1 MAFNK
6 FAPWRSRRLAL
17 VALIALPGCL
27 ALSGCKVLSLEEARQ
42 IHMRESG
49 AFDANAAVK
58 EAWNARVMPGMEKSA
73 IPLAQAPRDD
83 AAHAVRGEGTI
94 AAIDQASRQGSV
106 LVNVAGVGEV
116 RLMLGPVIV
125 STALRDSQ
133 PFFAF
138 NDMPDQLAYAAV
150 SRGLNARA
158 MAQVRPAAEQLKPGM
173 KVEFLGAGQRSEDGA
188 WQVMPVRIVAGA

>member
-1 MAFNK
+1 
-6 FAPWRSRRLAL
+6 
-17 VALIALPGCL
+17 
-27 ALSGCKVLSLEEARQ
+27 
-42 IHMRESG
+42 
-49 AFDANAAVK
+49 
-58 EAWNARVMPGMEKSA
+58 
-73 IPLAQAPRDD
+73 
-83 AAHAVRGEGTI
+83 
-94 AAIDQASRQGSV
+94 V

-116 RLMLGPVIV
+116 QLMLGPVIV

-158 MAQVRPAAEQLKPGM
+158 MAQVHPVAEQLKPGM
-173 KVEFLGAGQRSEDGA
+173 KVEFLGAGQRSEDGV

>member
-6 FAPWRSRRLAL
+6 FAPRRGRRLAL

-49 AFDANAAVK
+49 AFDADAAVK

-73 IPLAQAPRDD
+73 ILLVQAPHDN
-83 AAHAVRGEGTI
+83 AAHAVRGEGII
-94 AAIDQASRQGSV
+94 AAIDRASRQGSV

-116 RLMLGPVIV
+116 QLMLGPVIV

-158 MAQVRPAAEQLKPGM
+158 MAQVRPVAEQLKPGM
-173 KVEFLGAGQRSEDGA
+173 KVEFLGAGQRSEDGV